1 MARGYA
7 LERCTSGISL
17 RVAVDRVRSC
27 SHDRSIRRY
36 SSNDGPAASWFRF
49 QESACFSFYRAAA
62 SVDQGGLCGVAR
74 NRPSGILLQPITLLP
89 QRVFPHQSAGIDT
102 CGSQRLALSL
112 ANPSSSVTVG
122 SRSGAT
128 PCRSGGGYGLHLCV
142 GAGSCYWANDRLQL
156 V

>member
-7 LERCTSGISL
+7 VESPVAGIFL
-17 RVAVDRVRSC
+17 CMAVARVDSRPCDRF
-27 SHDRSIRRY
+27 IRGHGN
-36 SSNDGPAASWFRF
+36 NDGPTACWLCFQKSPCFGFYWPAS
-49 QESACFSFYRAAA
+49 AM
-62 SVDQGGLCGVAR
+62 DQGGLCGVAR